1 MRSFARKPRMP
12 RRRVSGLVL
21 AAAMVSLLCG
31 CATNSYMGVQLAP
44 GAAEPALQT
53 LAKRAR
59 SGDKEAQLALGI
71 RFEEGIDVSRDL
83 MAARRLYRSA
93 AMPTKHLAFIYVP
106 PAGAGGSGAVV
117 PISIGRAESGLPTA
131 AERLAA
137 LKRRKQPN

>member
-1 MRSFARKPRMP
+1 MP
-12 RRRVSGLVL
+12 RRYVPDLVL

-59 SGDKEAQLALGI
+59 SGDKEAQLDLGI
-71 RFEEGIDVSRDL
+71 RFEEGIDLRRDL
-83 MAARRLYRSA
+83 VAAGRLYRSA
-93 AMPTKHLAFIYVP
+93 AMLTKHLAFIYVP

-117 PISIGRAESGLPTA
+117 PISIGRAEPGLPIA
-131 AERLAA
+131 AERLAV
-137 LKRRKQPN
+137 LKQRKQPN